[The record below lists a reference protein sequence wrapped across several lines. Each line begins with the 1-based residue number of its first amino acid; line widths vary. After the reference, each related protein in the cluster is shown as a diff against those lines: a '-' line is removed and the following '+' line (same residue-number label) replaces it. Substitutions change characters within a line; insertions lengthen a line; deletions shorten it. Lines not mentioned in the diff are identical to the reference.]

1 MFKPFF
7 QTRCLAT
14 GLVISG
20 CLLGCASAP
29 PKELV
34 DARAAYQKSANGPAA
49 RYSPAELNTAQ
60 QSLARAEKTFE
71 DDGDGPE
78 TRDQAYVALRQTQR
92 ADTRARTVQHQAALE
107 ASKERAEQLR
117 TAQLANAQKQLADE
131 AARRKTAEE
140 ELARLAQVK
149 QDERGTV
156 ITLSG
161 SVLFASDKAELLP
174 EAQQRLTEV
183 ANALN
188 SRNPNAQIV
197 IEGTATARARRPT
210 TSSSRRGAPRRCV
223 PTWSRKASRPIASA
237 RRASASRTR
246 SPTTRPRRGAPTIA
260 AWRSW
265 CSPRTARRAAS
276 EAPATEDESADPA
289 EKQRCGAAETRDSP

>member
-71 DDGDGPE
+71 DDGDAPE

-131 AARRKTAEE
+131 AARRKSAEE

-197 IEGTATARARRPT
+197 IEGHSDSKGSKTYNLEL
-210 TSSSRRGAPRRCV
+210 
-223 PTWSRKASRPIASA
+223 SA
-237 RRASASRTR
+237 RRAEAVRTYLVSQGIQANRISAQGLGFTHPISENKTAEGRANNR
-246 SPTTRPRRGAPTIA
+246 RVEIVVQPTHGASSGI
-260 AWRSW
+260 
-265 CSPRTARRAAS
+265 
-276 EAPATEDESADPA
+276 
-289 EKQRCGAAETRDSP
+289 